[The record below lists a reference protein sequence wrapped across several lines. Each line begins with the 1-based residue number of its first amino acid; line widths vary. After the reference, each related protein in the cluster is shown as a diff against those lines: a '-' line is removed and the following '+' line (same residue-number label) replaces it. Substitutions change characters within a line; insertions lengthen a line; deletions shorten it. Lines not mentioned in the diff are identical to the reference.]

1 MPNIDE
7 YLWTI
12 PLFPLAGAVACALM
26 GGRRLRKL
34 SHLPC
39 VLGAALSCA
48 VILTLLATLPPESE
62 NMRSSTATWFAIGPV
77 NVELAL
83 FLDPLAAV
91 MLVGIT
97 FIGAWIAIFS
107 IGYMQNDEGYA
118 RYFSIVSLFL
128 FSMTLLVLADNFVLM
143 FAGWEGVG
151 LCSYLLIGHWYF
163 KPSAAAAARKAF
175 LVTRLGDV
183 GLILGFFLLW
193 SINGNHRFD
202 FDSIVRHLGMG
213 PIEQHRSVLTLACLL
228 VFCGAVGKSAQFPL
242 YVWLPDAMEGPTP
255 VSALI
260 HAATMVTAGVYLVAR
275 CMPLF
280 VQFPDVQITIACIGA
295 FTALLAALIAL
306 TQNDLKRVL
315 AYSTV
320 SQIGYMFLALGTA
333 SVKYVPDPEVI
344 FSANVD
350 YFPGFRGGLPTFSM
364 VILQPTA
371 LVAVTAAI
379 FHLFTHAFFKA
390 VLFLSAGSVM
400 HAMGNV
406 IDMRRFSGLRKL
418 MPITHLT
425 FLCGAGALAGL
436 PLLSGFW
443 SKDAIFESVL
453 QASRGGEYSAIYEVL
468 FWSAL
473 LTAALTAFYTFRA
486 YFRTFWGETKIPREA
501 GEHAHESPA
510 VMTIPLIVLA
520 VGAVFIG
527 IVVEPFTHWFS
538 DFLDRSDALRRASHN
553 ITPEE
558 HFDWLLMAGSSA
570 VALAGTALAWWMY
583 CRRPGSAATLA
594 RTIPRWYHASL
605 NRFYVDE
612 IYNVLFVQPLNFLAL
627 VAKGTEALIFDL
639 VRLIAVI
646 PRGMGQAIRPLQN
659 GLLQF
664 YALTTAMGVVAFIG
678 YLVFF
683 AK

>member
-1 MPNIDE
+1 VPNVDQ

-12 PLFPLAGAVACALM
+12 PLFPLAGAISCALM
-26 GGRRLRKL
+26 GGRRLRRV

-39 VLGAALSCA
+39 VLGAFLSCA
-48 VILTLLATLPPESE
+48 VVLTLLATLPPESA
-62 NMRSSTATWFAIGPV
+62 NMRSATATWFAIGPV

-83 FLDPLAAV
+83 FLDPLSAI
-91 MLVGIT
+91 MLVGVT
-97 FIGAWIAIFS
+97 FIGAWIAVFS
-107 IGYMQNDEGYA
+107 IGYMHNDEGYA
-118 RYFSIVSLFL
+118 RYFSFVSLFL
-128 FSMTLLVLADNFVLM
+128 FSMTLLVLADNFVLL

-202 FDSIVRHLGMG
+202 FEGVVSRRLMG
-213 PIEQHRSVLTLACLL
+213 PIDQHHSTVVLACLL
-228 VFCGAVGKSAQFPL
+228 ILCGAIGKSAQFPL

-280 VQFPDVQITIACIGA
+280 VLYPEVQLTVACIGA
-295 FTALLAALIAL
+295 FTALLAAVIAL

-333 SVKYVPDPEVI
+333 GKS
-344 FSANVD
+344 
-350 YFPGFRGGLPTFSM
+350 L
-364 VILQPTA
+364 A
-371 LVAVTAAI
+371 LFAVAAAM

-406 IDMRRFSGLRKL
+406 IDMRRFSGLRKV
-418 MPITHLT
+418 MPVTHLT

-443 SKDAIFESVL
+443 SKDMIFESVL
-453 QASRGGEYSAIYEVL
+453 QASRGGEYGAIYEVL

-473 LTAALTAFYTFRA
+473 LTAGLTAFYTFRA
-486 YFRTFWGETKIPREA
+486 YFRTFWGETKIPPEA

-510 VMTIPLIVLA
+510 VMTVPLIILA

-527 IVVEPFTHWFS
+527 IVIEPFTHWFS
-538 DFLDRSDALRRASHN
+538 GFLDGSDALRRASGGKK
-553 ITPEE
+553 PKE
-558 HFDWLLMAGSSA
+558 HLDWLLMAGSSF
-570 VALAGTALAWWMY
+570 VAISGAALAWWMY
-583 CRRPGSAATLA
+583 YRRPGSAAALA
-594 RTIPRWYHASL
+594 HAIPRWYHASL

-612 IYNVLFVQPLNFLAL
+612 IFNVLIVQPLNFLAL

-664 YALTTAMGVVAFIG
+664 YALTTAMGVAAFIG

>member
-1 MPNIDE
+1 MPNVDQ

-12 PLFPLAGAVACALM
+12 PLFPLAGAVACAVL
-26 GGRRLRKL
+26 GCLGLKKL

-39 VLGAALSCA
+39 VLGATLSCA
-48 VILTLLATLPPESE
+48 VVLTLLATLPAEASS
-62 NMRSSTATWFAIGPV
+62 MRSSTATWFAIGPV
-77 NVELAL
+77 NVEMAL
-83 FLDPLAAV
+83 VLDPLSAI

-97 FIGAWIAIFS
+97 FIGAWIAVFS
-107 IGYMQNDEGYA
+107 IGYMHHDEGYA

-202 FDSIVRHLGMG
+202 FDSIVTHRGMG
-213 PIEQHRSVLTLACLL
+213 VINQHSSMMTLACLL
-228 VFCGAVGKSAQFPL
+228 ILCGAVGKSAQFPL

-280 VQFPDVQITIACIGA
+280 VLFPDVQLTVACIGA

-333 SVKYVPDPEVI
+333 GPGVP
-344 FSANVD
+344 
-350 YFPGFRGGLPTFSM
+350 GL
-364 VILQPTA
+364 A
-371 LVAVTAAI
+371 LFAVTAAV

-400 HAMGNV
+400 HSMGNV
-406 IDMRRFSGLRKL
+406 IDMRRFSGLRKV
-418 MPITHLT
+418 MPITHFT

-443 SKDAIFESVL
+443 SKDMIFGSVL
-453 QASRGGEYSAIYEVL
+453 QASRGGEYGAIYEAL

-486 YFRTFWGETKIPREA
+486 YFRTFWGETKIPAEA
-501 GEHAHESPA
+501 GEHAHESPS
-510 VMTIPLIVLA
+510 VMTIPLVVLA
-520 VGAVFIG
+520 IGAVFIG

-538 DFLDRSDALRRASHN
+538 GFLNRSEALRRASGGK
-553 ITPEE
+553 IPAE
-558 HFDWLLMAGSSA
+558 HLDWLLMAGSSA
-570 VALAGTALAWWMY
+570 VAVAGAALAWWMY
-583 CRRPGSAATLA
+583 YRRPGSAAALA
-594 RTIPRWYHASL
+594 RAIPRWYHASL

-612 IYNVLFVQPLNFLAL
+612 IYNILFVQPLNFLAL

-639 VRLIAVI
+639 VRLIAAI

-664 YALTTAMGVVAFIG
+664 YALTTAMGVAAFIG